1 MKCIILCAGYDN
13 NLSSNSTD
21 DIPSGL
27 LELSNEKVLLDSTL
41 EQLSNLSE
49 LDKIYIVTNDK
60 YYISFMNWY
69 KKTIFEK
76 DIVIVNDNTFS
87 KEAKLGAI
95 GDIKFVINSENID
108 DDILVLLGDALFD
121 FDINEFINYYR
132 TYQVPIV
139 AGLESNNIDPA
150 KYGVIKCTASDDIK
164 LMQEKP
170 TKVFGNII
178 SLGLYLFPKEIL
190 REFDNYLSAGNK
202 ATSPG
207 YFIEYLYKN
216 TQIKVCKIH
225 GSYIAIKDINSLCK
239 AKETYA
245 KRSL

>member
-13 NLSSNSTD
+13 TFSSNST

-27 LELSNEKVLLDSTL
+27 LELSKDKVLLDSTL
-41 EQLSNLSE
+41 GQLSNISE

-69 KKTIFEK
+69 KKTIFDK

-95 GDIKFVINSENID
+95 GDIKFAINSENID

-121 FDINEFINYYR
+121 FDINEFINYYKS
-132 TYQVPIV
+132 YQVPIV
-139 AGLESNNIDPA
+139 AGLESSNIEPS
-150 KYGVIKCTASDDIK
+150 KYGVIKCTSNDDIE

-178 SLGLYLFPKEIL
+178 SLGLYLFPKEVL
-190 REFDNYLSAGNK
+190 REFDNYLCAGNK

-216 TQIKVCKIH
+216 IQVKVYKIH

-239 AKETYA
+239 AKELYSE
-245 KRSL
+245 RSF